1 MTSLHGHHESSA
13 DLDPDDLTIQ
23 NLQSYS
29 HPSYSYKGWGM
40 TSPDARNFQSKLL
53 RLLPSVD
60 EIVTRLKNDGVNS
73 SSDTALSDAVRKAI
87 GTKRQLLL
95 EQTNQEFPNP
105 TENASLSEQTL
116 RDIVLNEAKQILSSN
131 KQLGLKK
138 VINATGIVLHTN
150 LGRAPLSEAARSAL
164 NDVTQGY
171 SNLEF
176 DLNLGR
182 RGKRGV
188 DVESLLCQLTGAEA
202 ALVVNNNAA
211 AVMFAIHTMANSAE
225 VIVSRGELVE
235 IGDSFR
241 IPDIMRQSGGKL
253 IEVGTTNKTRIYDY
267 RNAITQHTAL
277 LLKAHTSN
285 YRIVGFTE
293 EVSRDEL
300 SKLSRETN
308 IPTLED
314 LGSGSLID
322 IDGLPH
328 EPTVLESIRAGI
340 DVVTFSGDKLLG
352 GPQAGIV
359 VGKATWIEKMKKH
372 PLMRILRLDKLTLA
386 ALEATLRVYLDPD
399 AAHTQIPILQMLSTN
414 REKLKKQAESLM
426 NLMGEHTCSVLG
438 AKVEETSGMV
448 GGGAMPLAKL
458 DSYAVTLSPKNFS
471 AKSLETKLR
480 NATPPVVARIHE
492 GKVIL
497 DLRCIR
503 VGEIN
508 QLGVILNEFA
518 K

>member
-1 MTSLHGHHESSA
+1 
-13 DLDPDDLTIQ
+13 
-23 NLQSYS
+23 
-29 HPSYSYKGWGM
+29 M
-40 TSPDARNFQSKLL
+40 TSPNAQNLPSKLL

-60 EIVTRLKNDGVNS
+60 EIVTRLKNDGVNG

-87 GTKRQLLL
+87 GIKRQLLL
-95 EQTNQEFPNP
+95 EQINQEFPN
-105 TENASLSEQTL
+105 TAENAPLCEQTL
-116 RDIVLNEAKQILSSN
+116 RDIVLDEAKQILTSN

-150 LGRAPLSEAARSAL
+150 LGRAPLSEAARAAL
-164 NDVTQGY
+164 DEVAQGY

-176 DLNLGR
+176 DLNLGQ
-182 RGKRGV
+182 RGKRGS

-211 AVMFAIHTMANSAE
+211 AVMFAIHTMAYSAE

-235 IGDSFR
+235 IGGSFR
-241 IPDIMRQSGGKL
+241 IPDIMRQSGAKL
-253 IEVGTTNKTRIYDY
+253 VEVGTTNKTRISDY
-267 RNAITQHTAL
+267 RNAITQDTAL

-293 EVSRDEL
+293 EASRDEL
-300 SKLSRETN
+300 SQLSRETN

-314 LGSGSLID
+314 LGSGSLLHV
-322 IDGLPH
+322 DGLPH
-328 EPTVLESIRAGI
+328 EPTAIESIQAGI

-359 VGKATWIEKMKKH
+359 AGKATWVGKMKSH

-386 ALEATLRVYLDPD
+386 ALEATLRAYLDPD
-399 AAHTQIPILQMLSTN
+399 AAHTQIPTLHMLSTN
-414 REKLKKQAESLM
+414 REKLKKQAETLM

-448 GGGAMPLAKL
+448 GGGAMPLAEL
-458 DSYAVTLSPKNFS
+458 DSYAVTLSPQNSS

-480 NATPPVVARIHE
+480 NATPPIVARIHE
-492 GKVIL
+492 DKVIL
-497 DLRCIR
+497 DMRCIR
-503 VGEIN
+503 EGEMD

>member
-1 MTSLHGHHESSA
+1 
-13 DLDPDDLTIQ
+13 
-23 NLQSYS
+23 
-29 HPSYSYKGWGM
+29 M
-40 TSPDARNFQSKLL
+40 TSPDARNLPSKLL

-60 EIVTRLKNDGVNS
+60 EIVTRLKNDGVNG
-73 SSDTALSDAVRKAI
+73 SSDTALSDAARKAI
-87 GTKRQLLL
+87 GIKRQLLL
-95 EQTNQEFPNP
+95 EQTGQEFPNAE
-105 TENASLSEQTL
+105 ENASLSEQTL
-116 RDIVLNEAKQILSSN
+116 RDIVLDEAKQILTSN

-138 VINATGIVLHTN
+138 VINATGVVLHTN
-150 LGRAPLSEAARSAL
+150 LGRAPLSEAARAAL
-164 NDVTQGY
+164 DDVAQGY

-176 DLNLGR
+176 DLNLGQ
-182 RGKRGV
+182 RGKRGS

-225 VIVSRGELVE
+225 VLVSRGELVE
-235 IGDSFR
+235 IGGSFR
-241 IPDIMRQSGGKL
+241 IPDIMRQSGAKL
-253 IEVGTTNKTRIYDY
+253 VEVGTTNKTRISDY
-267 RNAITQHTAL
+267 RNAITQDTAL
-277 LLKAHTSN
+277 FLKAHTSN

-293 EVSRDEL
+293 ETSRDEL
-300 SKLSRETN
+300 SELGKETN

-314 LGSGSLID
+314 LGSGSLFHV
-322 IDGLPH
+322 DGLPH
-328 EPTVLESIRAGI
+328 EPTVIESIQAGI

-359 VGKATWIEKMKKH
+359 VGKATWVEKMKKH

-386 ALEATLRVYLDPD
+386 ALEATLRAYLDPD
-399 AAHTQIPILQMLSTN
+399 AAPTQIPTLHMLSTT

-426 NLMGEHTCSVLG
+426 NLMGKHTCSVLG

-458 DSYAVTLSPKNFS
+458 DSYAVTLSPKIFS

-492 GKVIL
+492 DKVIL

-503 VGEIN
+503 EDEMN
-508 QLGVILNEFA
+508 QLAVILNEFA

>member
-1 MTSLHGHHESSA
+1 
-13 DLDPDDLTIQ
+13 
-23 NLQSYS
+23 
-29 HPSYSYKGWGM
+29 M
-40 TSPDARNFQSKLL
+40 TSPDARDLQSKLL

-60 EIVTRLKNDGVNS
+60 EIVTRLKDDGVNG

-87 GTKRQLLL
+87 GTRRQLLL
-95 EQTNQEFPNP
+95 EQMSQDFPKT
-105 TENASLSEQTL
+105 TENASLSEQTI
-116 RDIVLNEAKQILSSN
+116 RDIVLDEAKLILSSN

-150 LGRAPLSEAARSAL
+150 LGRAPLSEAARAAL
-164 NDVTQGY
+164 NNVAQGY

-176 DLNLGR
+176 DLHLGK
-182 RGKRGV
+182 RGKRGS
-188 DVESLLCQLTGAEA
+188 DVESLLCQLTGAES

-211 AVMFAIHTMANSAE
+211 AVMFAIHTMANAAE

-235 IGDSFR
+235 IGGSFR
-241 IPDIMRQSGGKL
+241 IPDIMRQSGAKL
-253 IEVGTTNKTRIYDY
+253 VEVGTTNKTRISDY
-267 RNAITQHTAL
+267 RDAITQDTAL

-293 EVSRDEL
+293 EASRDEL
-300 SKLSRETN
+300 SKLSREKS

-314 LGSGSLID
+314 LGSGSLLYV
-322 IDGLPH
+322 DGLPH
-328 EPTVLESIRAGI
+328 EPTVTESIQAGI

-359 VGKATWIEKMKKH
+359 VGKATWVEKMKKH

-386 ALEATLRVYLDPD
+386 ALEATLRTYLDPD
-399 AAHTQIPILQMLSTN
+399 IAHTHIPTLQMLSTN

-426 NLMGEHTCSVLG
+426 NLMGEQTCSVLV
-438 AKVEETSGMV
+438 AKVEETLGMV

-458 DSYAVTLSPKNFS
+458 DSYAVTLSPKIFS

-492 GKVIL
+492 DKVIL

-503 VGEIN
+503 EEEIN
-508 QLGVILNEFA
+508 QLGAILNEFA

>member
-1 MTSLHGHHESSA
+1 
-13 DLDPDDLTIQ
+13 
-23 NLQSYS
+23 
-29 HPSYSYKGWGM
+29 M
-40 TSPDARNFQSKLL
+40 TSPDARNLQTKVL

-60 EIVTRLKNDGVNS
+60 KIVTRLKNDGVNG

-87 GTKRQLLL
+87 GINRQLLL
-95 EQTNQEFPNP
+95 KQIKQSFPNA
-105 TENASLSEQTL
+105 TGNASLCEQTL
-116 RDIVLNEAKQILSSN
+116 QDAVLNEAKQILLSR
-131 KQLGLKK
+131 KQLGLKQ
-138 VINATGIVLHTN
+138 VINATGVVLHTN
-150 LGRAPLSEAARSAL
+150 LGRAPLSDAARAAL
-164 NDVTQGY
+164 NDVAQGY

-176 DLNLGR
+176 DLNLGQ
-182 RGKRGV
+182 RGERGS
-188 DVESLLCQLTGAEA
+188 DLESLLCQLTGAGA

-235 IGDSFR
+235 IGGSFR
-241 IPDIMRQSGGKL
+241 IPDIMRQSGAKL
-253 IEVGTTNKTRIYDY
+253 VEVGTTNKTRISDY
-267 RNAITQHTAL
+267 RNAITQDTAL

-293 EVSRDEL
+293 EASRDEL
-300 SKLSRETN
+300 SKLSKETS

-314 LGSGSLID
+314 LGSGSLIH

-328 EPTVLESIRAGI
+328 EPTVIESIRAGI

-359 VGKATWIEKMKKH
+359 VGKTIWVEKMKNH

-386 ALEATLRVYLDPD
+386 ALEATLRIYLDPD
-399 AAHTQIPILQMLSTN
+399 SAHTQIPTLQMLSTN
-414 REKLKKQAESLM
+414 REKLKKQAECLM
-426 NLMGEHTCSVLG
+426 NLMGEHTRSTLG
-438 AKVEETSGMV
+438 AKLEETSGMV
-448 GGGAMPLAKL
+448 GGGAMPLAAL
-458 DSYAVTLSPKNFS
+458 DSYAVTLSPQNTS

-480 NATPPVVARIHE
+480 HGNPPVVARIHE
-492 GKVIL
+492 NKVIL

-503 VGEIN
+503 EDEIH
-508 QLGVILNEFA
+508 QLAVTLNEVT

>member
-1 MTSLHGHHESSA
+1 
-13 DLDPDDLTIQ
+13 
-23 NLQSYS
+23 
-29 HPSYSYKGWGM
+29 M
-40 TSPDARNFQSKLL
+40 TSPNARNLPSKLL

-60 EIVTRLKNDGVNS
+60 EIVTRLKNDGVNG

-87 GTKRQLLL
+87 GIKRQLLL
-95 EQTNQEFPNP
+95 EQVNQEFPN
-105 TENASLSEQTL
+105 TAESTSLCEQTL
-116 RDIVLNEAKQILSSN
+116 RDIVLDEAKQILTSN

-150 LGRAPLSEAARSAL
+150 LGRAPLSEAARAAL
-164 NDVTQGY
+164 DEVAQGY

-176 DLNLGR
+176 DLNLGQ
-182 RGKRGV
+182 RGKRGS

-211 AVMFAIHTMANSAE
+211 AVMFAIHTMAHSAE

-235 IGDSFR
+235 IGGSFR
-241 IPDIMRQSGGKL
+241 IPDIMRQSGAKL
-253 IEVGTTNKTRIYDY
+253 VEIGTTNKTRISDY
-267 RNAITQHTAL
+267 RNAVTQDTAL

-293 EVSRDEL
+293 EASRDEL
-300 SKLSRETN
+300 SKLSKETN

-314 LGSGSLID
+314 LGSGSLLHV
-322 IDGLPH
+322 DGLPH
-328 EPTVLESIRAGI
+328 EPTAIESIQAGI

-359 VGKATWIEKMKKH
+359 VGKATWVGKMKNH

-386 ALEATLRVYLDPD
+386 ALEATLRAYLDPD
-399 AAHTQIPILQMLSTN
+399 AAHTQIPTLRMLSAN

-426 NLMGEHTCSVLG
+426 NLMGKHTCSALG
-438 AKVEETSGMV
+438 ARVEETSGMV
-448 GGGAMPLAKL
+448 GGGAMPLAEL
-458 DSYAVTLSPKNFS
+458 ESYAVTLSPKNSS

-492 GKVIL
+492 DKVIL

-503 VGEIN
+503 DEEIN
-508 QLGVILNEFA
+508 QLGAILNEFA

>member
-1 MTSLHGHHESSA
+1 
-13 DLDPDDLTIQ
+13 
-23 NLQSYS
+23 
-29 HPSYSYKGWGM
+29 M
-40 TSPDARNFQSKLL
+40 TSPNARNIQSKLF

-60 EIVTRLKNDGVNS
+60 EIVTRLKNDGVNG
-73 SSDTALSDAVRKAI
+73 SSDAALADAVRKAI
-87 GTKRQLLL
+87 GVKRKLLL
-95 EQTNQEFPNP
+95 EQMNQEFPN
-105 TENASLSEQTL
+105 TEENASLSEHTL
-116 RDIVLNEAKQILSSN
+116 RDIVLNEAKQILTSN

-150 LGRAPLSEAARSAL
+150 LGRAPLSEAARAAL
-164 NDVTQGY
+164 DEVAQGY

-176 DLNLGR
+176 DLNLGQ
-182 RGKRGV
+182 RGKRGS

-211 AVMFAIHTMANSAE
+211 AVMFAIHTMANAAE

-235 IGDSFR
+235 IGGSFR
-241 IPDIMRQSGGKL
+241 IPDIMRQSGAKL
-253 IEVGTTNKTRIYDY
+253 VEVGTTNKTRISDY
-267 RNAITQHTAL
+267 RNAITQDTAL

-293 EVSRDEL
+293 EASRGEL
-300 SKLSRETN
+300 SELGRETN
-308 IPTLED
+308 VPTLED
-314 LGSGSLID
+314 LGSGSLLP

-328 EPTVLESIRAGI
+328 EPTAIESIQAEI

-359 VGKATWIEKMKKH
+359 VGKAVWVEKMKKH

-386 ALEATLRVYLDPD
+386 ALEATLRAYLDPD
-399 AAHTQIPILQMLSTN
+399 AARTQIPTLQMLSTN

-426 NLMGEHTCSVLG
+426 TLIGENACSVLG
-438 AKVEETSGMV
+438 ARVEETSGMV
-448 GGGAMPLAKL
+448 GGGAMPLAEL
-458 DSYAVTLSPKNFS
+458 DSCAVTLSPQNTS

-492 GKVIL
+492 DKVVL

-503 VGEIN
+503 EDEMN
-508 QLGVILNEFA
+508 QLAVTLNEFA

>member
-1 MTSLHGHHESSA
+1 MTDPHNPNSES
-13 DLDPDDLTIQ
+13 T
-23 NLQSYS
+23 
-29 HPSYSYKGWGM
+29 
-40 TSPDARNFQSKLL
+40 LL

-60 EIVTRLKNDGVNS
+60 EIVTRLKNEGVNG
-73 SSDTALSDAVRKAI
+73 SSDAALSDAARKAI
-87 GTKRQLLL
+87 GVKRQLLL
-95 EQTNQEFPNP
+95 EQMNKNFPKA
-105 TENASLSEQTL
+105 TENPPISEQTL
-116 RDIVLNEAKQILSSN
+116 QDIVVNDAKRILSSN
-131 KQLGLKK
+131 KLLGLKK

-150 LGRAPLSEAARSAL
+150 LGRAPLSDAARSAL
-164 NDVTQGY
+164 NDVAQGY

-176 DLNLGR
+176 DLNLGL
-182 RGKRGV
+182 RGKRGA

-211 AVMFAIHTMANSAE
+211 AVMFAIHTMADSAE

-235 IGDSFR
+235 IGGSFR
-241 IPDIMRQSGGKL
+241 IPDIMLQSGAKL
-253 IEVGTTNKTRIYDY
+253 VEVGTTNKTRISDY
-267 RNAITQHTAL
+267 QNAITQDTTL

-300 SKLSRETN
+300 SELGREKN

-314 LGSGSLID
+314 LGSGSLLH

-328 EPTVLESIRAGI
+328 EPTVMGSIRAGI
-340 DVVTFSGDKLLG
+340 DVITFSGDKLLG

-359 VGKATWIEKMKKH
+359 VGKTIWIERMKKH
-372 PLMRILRLDKLTLA
+372 PLMRVLRLDKLTLA
-386 ALEATLRVYLDPD
+386 ALEATLRGYLDPD

-458 DSYAVTLSPKNFS
+458 DSFAVTLFPNNFS

-492 GKVIL
+492 DKVIL

>member
-1 MTSLHGHHESSA
+1 
-13 DLDPDDLTIQ
+13 
-23 NLQSYS
+23 
-29 HPSYSYKGWGM
+29 M
-40 TSPDARNFQSKLL
+40 TSPDARNLQSKLL

-60 EIVTRLKNDGVNS
+60 EIVTRLKDDGVNG

-87 GTKRQLLL
+87 GTRRQLLL
-95 EQTNQEFPNP
+95 EQMSQDFPKT
-105 TENASLSEQTL
+105 TENASLSEQTI
-116 RDIVLNEAKQILSSN
+116 RDIVLDEAKQILSSN

-150 LGRAPLSEAARSAL
+150 LGRAPLSEAARAAL
-164 NDVTQGY
+164 NNMAQGY

-176 DLNLGR
+176 DLHLGK
-182 RGKRGV
+182 RGKRGS
-188 DVESLLCQLTGAEA
+188 DVESLLCQLSGAES

-211 AVMFAIHTMANSAE
+211 AVMFAIHTMANAAE

-235 IGDSFR
+235 IGGSFR
-241 IPDIMRQSGGKL
+241 IPDIMRQSGARL
-253 IEVGTTNKTRIYDY
+253 VEVGTTNKTRISDY
-267 RNAITQHTAL
+267 RNAITQDTAL

-293 EVSRDEL
+293 EASRDEL
-300 SKLSRETN
+300 SELSKETS

-314 LGSGSLID
+314 LGSGSLLHV
-322 IDGLPH
+322 DGLPH
-328 EPTVLESIRAGI
+328 EPTVIESIQAGI

-359 VGKATWIEKMKKH
+359 VGKAIWVEKMKKH

-399 AAHTQIPILQMLSTN
+399 TAYTHIPTLQMLSTN
-414 REKLKKQAESLM
+414 REKLKKQAERLM
-426 NLMGEHTCSVLG
+426 NLMGKHTCSLLG
-438 AKVEETSGMV
+438 ARVEETSGMV

-458 DSYAVTLSPKNFS
+458 DSFAVTLSPKNSS

-480 NATPPVVARIHE
+480 HGTPPVVARIHE
-492 GKVIL
+492 DKVIL
-497 DLRCIR
+497 DLRCIQ
-503 VGEIN
+503 EDEMY
-508 QLGVILNEFA
+508 QLGVILNEFTN
-518 K
+518 

>member
-1 MTSLHGHHESSA
+1 
-13 DLDPDDLTIQ
+13 
-23 NLQSYS
+23 
-29 HPSYSYKGWGM
+29 M
-40 TSPDARNFQSKLL
+40 TSPNARNIQSKLF

-60 EIVTRLKNDGVNS
+60 EIVTRLKNDGVNG
-73 SSDTALSDAVRKAI
+73 SSDAALADAVRKAI
-87 GTKRQLLL
+87 GVKRQLLL
-95 EQTNQEFPNP
+95 EQMNQEFPNAE
-105 TENASLSEQTL
+105 ENASLSEQTL
-116 RDIVLNEAKQILSSN
+116 RDIVLNEAKQILTSN

-150 LGRAPLSEAARSAL
+150 LGRAPLSEAARAAL
-164 NDVTQGY
+164 DEVAQGY

-176 DLNLGR
+176 DLNLGQ
-182 RGKRGV
+182 RGKRGS

-211 AVMFAIHTMANSAE
+211 AVMFAIHTMAHSAE

-235 IGDSFR
+235 IGGSFR
-241 IPDIMRQSGGKL
+241 IPDIMRQSGAK
-253 IEVGTTNKTRIYDY
+253 IVEVGTTNKTRIFDY
-267 RNAITQHTAL
+267 RNAITQDTAL

-300 SKLSRETN
+300 SDLSRETN
-308 IPTLED
+308 VPTLED
-314 LGSGSLID
+314 LGSGSLLQ

-328 EPTVLESIRAGI
+328 EPTAIESIQAGI

-359 VGKATWIEKMKKH
+359 VGKALWVEKMKKH

-386 ALEATLRVYLDPD
+386 ALEATLRAYLDPD
-399 AAHTQIPILQMLSTN
+399 AAHNQIPTLQMLST
-414 REKLKKQAESLM
+414 EQKKLNKQAESLM

-458 DSYAVTLSPKNFS
+458 DSYAVTLSPKIFS

-492 GKVIL
+492 DKVIL

-503 VGEIN
+503 EEEIN
-508 QLGVILNEFA
+508 QLGAILNEFA